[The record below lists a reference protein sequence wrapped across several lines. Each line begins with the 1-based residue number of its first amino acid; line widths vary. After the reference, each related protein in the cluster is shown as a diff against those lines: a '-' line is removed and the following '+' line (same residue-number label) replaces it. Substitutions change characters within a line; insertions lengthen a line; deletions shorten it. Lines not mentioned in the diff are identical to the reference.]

1 MRPKI
6 TKFVLDLFFPVFCLA
21 CQKEGRYLCERC
33 TGFVGEASFICPV
46 CETSTFTGETH
57 EACKGRY
64 TLDGLIGVWEY
75 EGVIKQL
82 LLRIK
87 YGGVAHAAQ
96 ETIELAFRT
105 ATKDTARFS
114 PFLSFLL
121 AQDTALTFVP
131 MWKRKERK
139 RGYNQAALMAK
150 EIAVIS
156 AHSVASLLQKTK
168 DTKAQTELGKEER
181 LQNVRGTFRFNAQ
194 YSNPNTE
201 KIPNFLM
208 PKNVVLVD
216 DVWTTG
222 ATMKECCKV
231 LKKAG
236 VEQVWG
242 FTLAR
247 TV

>member
-1 MRPKI
+1 MVGSLEKI
-6 TKFVLDLFFPVFCLA
+6 TKFVLDLFFPVFCVG
-21 CQKEGRYLCERC
+21 CQREGRYLCERC
-33 TGFVGEASFICPV
+33 IGFVSEASLICPV
-46 CETSTFTGETH
+46 CETSTYTGETH

-75 EGVIKQL
+75 EGVTKQL

-87 YGGVAHAAQ
+87 YGGVAKAVQ
-96 ETIELAFRT
+96 ETMERAFLT
-105 ATKDTARFS
+105 TTKDFARFS

-121 AQDTALTFVP
+121 GPGTALTFVP

-139 RGYNQAALMAK
+139 RGYNQALLIAK

-156 AHSVASLLQKTK
+156 GNSVATLLEKTK
-168 DTKAQTELGKEER
+168 DTKPQTELGKEER
-181 LQNVRGTFRFNAQ
+181 LQNVRGTFRFN
-194 YSNPNTE
+194 
-201 KIPNFLM
+201 KIPNVLI
-208 PKNVVLVD
+208 PKNIVLVD

-222 ATMKECCKV
+222 ATMRECCKV

-236 VEQVWG
+236 VQRVWG

-247 TV
+247 TP